1 MSDSLIRHFR
11 LTSHPFGRDAS
22 PAALHRHRGF
32 LEAYER
38 LRYTIELD
46 GLSALVAEPG
56 CGKSLLLGHVAAEQ
70 QKLGTQVHYLA
81 HSTVGPFGL
90 LNVLLR
96 KLGQSPRRSRAE
108 TAQSISQAM
117 LEDKR
122 KHLLILD
129 EAHILP
135 DPTLEDVRLLTIAD
149 FDRRSPFVLILAG
162 HPCLDDRLAEPTHHA
177 LDQRITTLARLSPLS
192 LDETREYVTLRLAA
206 CGARAQPLFDD
217 EAVTALFDGS
227 AGVPRR
233 LNRIASAAMI
243 VAASRKKQLIGA
255 QDVLDAR
262 LDRGRS

>member
-11 LTSHPFGRDAS
+11 LSSHPFGRDAS

-217 EAVTALFDGS
+217 DAVTALFDGS

-243 VAASRKKQLIGA
+243 VAASRKKQLVGA

>member
-11 LTSHPFGRDAS
+11 LTAHPFGRDAA

-32 LEAYER
+32 LEASER

-108 TAQSISQAM
+108 TAACISQAM
-117 LEDKR
+117 LEDKL

-135 DPTLEDVRLLTIAD
+135 DATLEDVRLLTIAD

-177 LDQRITTLARLSPLS
+177 LDQRITTLARLGPLS
-192 LDETREYVTLRLAA
+192 LDETREYVTLRLCA

-217 EAVTALFDGS
+217 DAVTALFDGS

-243 VAASRKKQLIGA
+243 VAASRKKQLVSA

>member
-11 LTSHPFGRDAS
+11 LTAHPFGRDAA

-38 LRYTIELD
+38 LRYTVELD

-108 TAQSISQAM
+108 TAQCISQAM

-135 DPTLEDVRLLTIAD
+135 DATLEDVRLLTIAD

-192 LDETREYVTLRLAA
+192 LDETREYVMLRLSA

-217 EAVTALFDGS
+217 DAVTALFDGS

-243 VAASRKKQLIGA
+243 VAASRKKQLVSA

>member
-11 LTSHPFGRDAS
+11 LTAHPFGRDAA

-108 TAQSISQAM
+108 TAQCISQAM

-149 FDRRSPFVLILAG
+149 FDRKSPFVLILAG

-177 LDQRITTLARLSPLS
+177 LDQRITTLARLGPLS
-192 LDETREYVTLRLAA
+192 LDETREYVTLRLSA
-206 CGARAQPLFDD
+206 CGARSQPLFDD

-243 VAASRKKQLIGA
+243 VAASRKKQLVSA